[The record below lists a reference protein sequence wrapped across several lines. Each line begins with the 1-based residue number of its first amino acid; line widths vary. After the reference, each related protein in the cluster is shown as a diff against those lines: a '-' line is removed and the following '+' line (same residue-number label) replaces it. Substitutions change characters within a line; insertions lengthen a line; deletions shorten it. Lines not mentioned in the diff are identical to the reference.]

1 VEAADRRAVDR
12 RNQLEF
18 DKMNIGLVLSGGGAR
33 GIAHLGV
40 LKFLEEKNITI
51 SHISGTSAGAIVGAF
66 YAAGYESGRIAE
78 IIKTVNF
85 FSLIRPAFSSTGFF
99 KSEKISAVYS
109 KHLPANFEELKTP
122 LWVSAINVE
131 KGKTTFFQSG
141 NLYKP
146 ILASCCLPMFFQP
159 IEINNNLYMDGGILN
174 NLPVEPLLT
183 LCDKIIGVNVNSTDD
198 HFKPKNM
205 TKITQ
210 RCIELAISCNVGL
223 RRKYCDLYIEP
234 SRLKTCSMFNLT
246 NIDDLIRYG
255 YDEIKS
261 LWDTVDIT

>member
-1 VEAADRRAVDR
+1 
-12 RNQLEF
+12 
-18 DKMNIGLVLSGGGAR
+18 MNIGLVLSGGGAR

-51 SHISGTSAGAIVGAF
+51 SHISGTSVGAIVGAF

-131 KGKTTFFQSG
+131 KGKQHFFNQEISIS
-141 NLYKP
+141 LYWQAAACP
-146 ILASCCLPMFFQP
+146 CFF
-159 IEINNNLYMDGGILN
+159 N
-174 NLPVEPLLT
+174 PL
-183 LCDKIIGVNVNSTDD
+183 K
-198 HFKPKNM
+198 
-205 TKITQ
+205 
-210 RCIELAISCNVGL
+210 
-223 RRKYCDLYIEP
+223 
-234 SRLKTCSMFNLT
+234 
-246 NIDDLIRYG
+246 
-255 YDEIKS
+255 
-261 LWDTVDIT
+261 

>member
-1 VEAADRRAVDR
+1 M
-12 RNQLEF
+12 
-18 DKMNIGLVLSGGGAR
+18 KIGLVLSGGGAR

-85 FSLIRPAFSSTGFF
+85 FSLMRPAFSATGFF
-99 KSEKISAVYS
+99 KSEKISAIYS
-109 KHLPANFEELKTP
+109 KHLPQSFEELKTP
-122 LWVSAINVE
+122 LWVSAIDVE
-131 KGKTTFFQSG
+131 KGKTTFFQQG
-141 NLYKP
+141 DLYKP
-146 ILASCCLPMFFQP
+146 ILASCCLPMFFEP
-159 IEINNNLYMDGGILN
+159 IKINNNLYMDGGILN
-174 NLPVEPLLT
+174 NLPVEPLIP

-210 RCIELAISCNVGL
+210 RCIELAISCNVEL
-223 RRKYCDLYIEP
+223 RKKYCDLYIEP
-234 SRLKTCSMFNLT
+234 SRLKTCSMYNLT
-246 NIDDLIRYG
+246 IIDDLIRYG
-255 YDEIKS
+255 YDEING
-261 LWDTVDIT
+261 LWDTVDLN